1 MGWDTRLILKGNK
14 TKEQL
19 KGVESPG
26 IYCDRGYHLINK
38 LTEYLGVADKLQ
50 NDGLT
55 KKELCDILCIII
67 DIRRGETMADVILKK
82 LQKYNDT
89 DVFILADWDYCL

>member
-1 MGWDTRLILKGNK
+1 MGWDTRLILKGDK

-19 KGVESPG
+19 KGVEIPS

-38 LTEYLGVADKLQ
+38 LTEHLGVANKLQ

-67 DIRRGETMADVILKK
+67 DIRRELSMADEILKK
-82 LQKYNDT
+82 LQQYNDT
-89 DVFILADWDYCL
+89 DIFILVDWDYCL